1 MTQEQYQRALKINHE
16 LNGLK
21 NALEEVKYGKHRLAY
36 QTYHSDTYSSSRW
49 DLWTEWKMD
58 GIRKILDK
66 HDKMIRQE
74 IEEQIENL
82 KKEIEEL

>member
-1 MTQEQYQRALKINHE
+1 MTQEQYQRVLKINHE
-16 LNGLK
+16 LNDLK

-36 QTYHSDTYSSSRW
+36 QTYLSDTYSSSRW

-66 HDKMIRQE
+66 HDKMIRKE
-74 IEEQIENL
+74 IEEEIEKL